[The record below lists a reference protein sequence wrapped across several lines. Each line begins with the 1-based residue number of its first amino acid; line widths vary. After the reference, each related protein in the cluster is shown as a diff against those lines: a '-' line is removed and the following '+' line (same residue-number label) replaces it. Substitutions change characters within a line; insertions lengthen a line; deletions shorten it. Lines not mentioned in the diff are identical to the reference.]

1 MSEANKAVALRF
13 IEAMSAS
20 DPEAAAACM
29 ARDGRAVTKG
39 YSRFAGTRPAE
50 LVIGAIDSF
59 KMLFPTGL
67 GLVVQSVLADGDRV
81 VIEAEGNATT
91 ADGAPYRNQYC
102 FVITVKDGLVHQI
115 NEYLCS
121 ALAEAVLGPLV
132 ERTGTLRGAT

>member
-13 IEAMSAS
+13 IKAMSEN
-20 DPEAAAACM
+20 DPGEAAACM
-29 ARDGRAVTKG
+29 ASDGRAVTKG

-50 LVIGAIDSF
+50 LVIGAIESF

-67 GLVVQSVLADGDRV
+67 GLEVQTVLADGDRV

-91 ADGAPYRNQYC
+91 ADGDPYRNQYC
-102 FVITVKDGLVHQI
+102 FVITVRDGKVHQI

-121 ALAEAVLGPLV
+121 ALAERVLWPLV